1 YDLTVEVQPESHTL
15 VVDAIV
21 QFRIVGEDK
30 GWVRFDLNAQ
40 EIFSVRDQTR
50 EPLNFHQTQGLLYV
64 EIPSLAD
71 KDALLEVAVSYDR
84 VVIGGFGDRIWEQID
99 PEGTYVREYTGWYP
113 LVKGDRATADFR
125 FIVPEGETVVT
136 CGAYQGE
143 VVLADG
149 RTAQA
154 WSTDMPI
161 ASIGFACGKYVVSHV
176 EGEDFDV
183 QAYLYEEDADR
194 AEEYLELC
202 GEALTLYSDLFGPY
216 PYAKFAVVEIPVGY
230 GGGMGHQSFIMLFE
244 RGFKGEPDEI
254 FWSHEISHNWWGH
267 YVSVDRSFGS
277 WLSEGM
283 ATYSSLLFFEHKY
296 EKQVFLEKLHWA
308 AEKYLIQ
315 AETSEMP
322 LRYASD
328 TIVAYYKGAYFFH
341 MLRYVVGDE
350 VFWGILRKLVAVHGG
365 GGRIDPRIFQ
375 EVSEEEAG
383 TDLDWFFTQWL
394 DRTGAPR
401 YEVAWE

>member
-1 YDLTVEVQPESHTL
+1 MLWTLLVVGLCGLPISIAAKLNLEEPPEEVSAMDIVHYDLTVEVQPESHTL

-21 QFRIVGEDK
+21 QFKIVGEDK
-30 GWVRFDLNAQ
+30 GWVGFTLPG
-40 EIFSVRDQTR
+40 EIFSVKDHAGK
-50 EPLNFHQTQGLLYV
+50 PLEYQQVPGELYV
-64 EIPSLAD
+64 ETGSLTD
-71 KDALLEVAVSYDR
+71 EDGLFEVAISHSR
-84 VVIGGFGDRIWEQID
+84 FAPGGGSGRIWEQVST
-99 PEGTYVREYTGWYP
+99 EGTYVREFTGWYP
-113 LVKGDRATADFR
+113 RVEGDRATADFR
-125 FIVPEGETVVT
+125 FIVPEGETAVT

-143 VVLADG
+143 VELADG

-202 GEALTLYSDLFGPY
+202 GEALTLYSDFFGPY
-216 PYAKFAVVEIPVGY
+216 PYAKFAVVEIPEGY
-230 GGGMGHQSFIMLFE
+230 GGGMGHQSFIMLYE
-244 RGFKGEPDEI
+244 PGFKGEPDEI
-254 FWSHEISHNWWGH
+254 FWSHEISHEWWGH
-267 YVSVDRSFGS
+267 YVSTDRSSGS
-277 WLSEGM
+277 WLSEGL

-296 EKQVFLEKLHWA
+296 AKQVFLEKLHWA

-328 TIVAYYKGAYFFH
+328 TIVAYYKGAYFFSH
-341 MLRYVVGDE
+341 
-350 VFWGILRKLVAVHGG
+350 
-365 GGRIDPRIFQ
+365 
-375 EVSEEEAG
+375 
-383 TDLDWFFTQWL
+383 
-394 DRTGAPR
+394 APICGWR
-401 YEVAWE
+401 